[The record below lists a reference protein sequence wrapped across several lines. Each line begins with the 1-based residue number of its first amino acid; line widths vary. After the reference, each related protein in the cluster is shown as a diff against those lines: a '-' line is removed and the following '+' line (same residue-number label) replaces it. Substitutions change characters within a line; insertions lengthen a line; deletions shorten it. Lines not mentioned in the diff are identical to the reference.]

1 MIMWTAREFRSFD
14 RHGMAF
20 PGTNPT
26 IRDQMLFI
34 GWSFEGNGATKAFA
48 CVPAPG

>member
-20 PGTNPT
+20 PGMPDRSRCTMQ
-26 IRDQMLFI
+26 R
-34 GWSFEGNGATKAFA
+34 EGRHSCAGLPPYQGDDHAHM
-48 CVPAPG
+48 G